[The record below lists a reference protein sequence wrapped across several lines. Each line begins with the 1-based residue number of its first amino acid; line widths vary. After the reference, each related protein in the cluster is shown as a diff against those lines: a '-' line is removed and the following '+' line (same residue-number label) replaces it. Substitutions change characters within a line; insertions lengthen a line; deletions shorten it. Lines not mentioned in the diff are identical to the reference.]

1 MKIINAII
9 DGKTTKLVKVN
20 EFYPHMKVKN
30 YYFISED
37 GIIYNKTSKGYRPLK
52 WLTSGTPE
60 PNIFNCVIIKM
71 DDNH

>member
-37 GIIYNKTSKGYRPLK
+37 GIIYNKT
-52 WLTSGTPE
+52 
-60 PNIFNCVIIKM
+60 I
-71 DDNH
+71 